1 MVSEKLRQENN
12 ELLLDNQRLKSRCNE
27 LTRLYEESE
36 HSRYDFFEEFDSMK
50 KTIDSIKL
58 EMQKDQQAN
67 KQLREVSAI
76 SDAFP
81 FVKHQSRLL
90 KPKKQP

>member
-50 KTIDSIKL
+50 KTIDSI
-58 EMQKDQQAN
+58 
-67 KQLREVSAI
+67 
-76 SDAFP
+76 
-81 FVKHQSRLL
+81 
-90 KPKKQP
+90 